1 MQTLI
6 FTVVKKI
13 INIALLGFIWPHDWL
28 YHWLTVLT
36 LLALFWLTVS
46 ALLALL
52 LTYSFCPIGFYHWLG
67 VLAIY
72 ALNPWL
78 LFGPTGFIIDLQ
90 FLPYWLFYWLTVFA
104 LLVLSL
110 TYCFCPIGFIIDLLF
125 WPCWL
130 PCWGP
135 HSRDAED
142 LCLLEG
148 RSNIS
153 HNLGFSEP
161 ATTIKYFNQHRKLTS
176 CPNITIPSKIGS
188 NSKSHMKIM

>member
-1 MQTLI
+1 MT
-6 FTVVKKI
+6 FV
-13 INIALLGFIWPHDWL
+13 WPYW
-28 YHWLTVLT
+28 
-36 LLALFWLTVS
+36 
-46 ALLALL
+46 
-52 LTYSFCPIGFYHWLG
+52 FYHW
-67 VLAIY
+67 
-72 ALNPWL
+72 
-78 LFGPTGFIIDLQ
+78 F
-90 FLPYWLFYWLTVFA
+90 TVFA
-104 LLVLSL
+104 LLALSL
-110 TYCFCPIGFIIDLLF
+110 TYCFGPIGFIFDLQF

-161 ATTIKYFNQHRKLTS
+161 VTTIKYFNQHRNLTS

-188 NSKSHMKIM
+188 NWRVIWRSCNLQVSKFFFHWNKWNCTYITIRFHLILVPNFLKA

>member
-1 MQTLI
+1 M
-6 FTVVKKI
+6 F
-13 INIALLGFIWPHDWL
+13 WPYWL
-28 YHWLTVLT
+28 YLGLQFWPYWLFYWVTV
-36 LLALFWLTVS
+36 F
-46 ALLALL
+46 ALLASIIDLVFWPYMLL
-52 LTYSFCPIGFYHWLG
+52 ILDFCLALLVLSLIYSFCPIGF
-67 VLAIY
+67 I
-72 ALNPWL
+72 
-78 LFGPTGFIIDLQ
+78 F
-90 FLPYWLFYWLTVFA
+90 
-104 LLVLSL
+104 
-110 TYCFCPIGFIIDLLF
+110 DLLF

-161 ATTIKYFNQHRKLTS
+161 VTTIKYFNQHRNLTS

-188 NSKSHMKIM
+188 NSESHMKIM